1 MDLEEFIKMYDYP
14 GSIVLLEG
22 KRTVLEK
29 DKSYLT
35 DLAYQL
41 AKNSKHIVFRSGNA
55 GGSDELFAE
64 GVAKVD
70 AKRMEVV
77 IPYTGHRKKAN
88 QNYATY
94 ALDELDVTAEPDLI
108 NYSLQNKGLK
118 QQVQRY
124 IEGKRDRFAIKA
136 AYILRDTM
144 KVLGNKEIPKATAAL
159 FYDDLIQPMT
169 GGTGHTMLVC
179 KEEGVP
185 MFDQRE
191 WLEWIKS

>member
-1 MDLEEFIKMYDYP
+1 MDLQEFIKMYDYP

-29 DKSYLT
+29 DKAYLT
-35 DLAYQL
+35 ELAYQL

-88 QNYATY
+88 QNYSTH
-94 ALDELDVTAEPDLI
+94 ALDQLQIAEEPQLI
-108 NYSLQNKGLK
+108 NYSLQNKGMK

-136 AYILRDTM
+136 AYIIRDTM

-159 FYDDLIQPMT
+159 FYDDLAKPMA
-169 GGTGHTMLVC
+169 GGTGHTMQVC
-179 KEEGVP
+179 EQEGVP
-185 MFDQRE
+185 MFDQTE
-191 WLEWIKS
+191 WMKWIKI